1 MKGFLPVLKDF
12 YPKLLVL
19 EFLSQNR
26 WKSMLEVF
34 DLVNIPLFTFV
45 LFVLSLQQI
54 NLPISC
60 WLNALFERRRRRG
73 KPPGELFFKDFHTK
87 QCVNNRMCR
96 YGVALFIPLVIQTKM
111 LFLSSGDVRYN
122 HYQVE
127 NGHFLM

>member
-60 WLNALFERRRRRG
+60 
-73 KPPGELFFKDFHTK
+73 
-87 QCVNNRMCR
+87 
-96 YGVALFIPLVIQTKM
+96 
-111 LFLSSGDVRYN
+111 
-122 HYQVE
+122 
-127 NGHFLM
+127 

>member
-12 YPKLLVL
+12 YPKLLVS

-60 WLNALFERRRRRG
+60 
-73 KPPGELFFKDFHTK
+73 
-87 QCVNNRMCR
+87 
-96 YGVALFIPLVIQTKM
+96 
-111 LFLSSGDVRYN
+111 
-122 HYQVE
+122 
-127 NGHFLM
+127 